1 MKNRLYTAT
10 EIKWLGEAKL
20 LLIDLSNRNDGQI
33 MSLIRH
39 CDIMGTQ
46 REYSG
51 LPSSDVRFFREL
63 AVKLR
68 MMIGAEDYPEY
79 PLATDDPTKFT
90 QEWKDRWGTKY
101 PLSLEEAQ

>member
-1 MKNRLYTAT
+1 MNNRLYTA
-10 EIKWLGEAKL
+10 EEAAAKFL
-20 LLIDLSNRNDGQI
+20 PVDLSHRNDGQI

-39 CDIMGTQ
+39 CDIMCAR
-46 REYSG
+46 REYTG
-51 LPSSDVRFFREL
+51 IPHSDWRFFREL
-63 AVKLR
+63 GTKLR

-101 PLSLEEAQ
+101 PINLEEAQ